1 MTIWTSTDRPAT
13 ERPERFQFRIRD
25 LLLVMVL
32 VALAA
37 GAAVQQSFLL
47 FLVLVAAVG
56 FSAYLWRSHWISI
69 PLTYVLA
76 GAIGA
81 AVVIALLLPA
91 FQTARINDRQASC
104 GNNLKQIVIALHNY
118 HDVYGTLPPAYIADE
133 SGKPMHSWRVLLL
146 PFMEHKPLYD
156 EYRFD
161 EPWDGPNNRLLADRI
176 RRAYSCPSALAGS
189 RNPVETN
196 YVAIVG
202 PRTPWPGQKVR
213 SFPVFKDGTAN
224 VILVVEVVNSQIHW
238 MEPRDLNVAQMTSTI
253 NSHEFPNGQGICSAH
268 QGGAQVGMA
277 DGAVRFLK
285 DDTPP
290 DVLRSLINIDDGGV
304 LPP

>member
-1 MTIWTSTDRPAT
+1 MTIWTNPDKPAT

-37 GAAVQQSFLL
+37 GAAAQQSPLL
-47 FLVLVAAVG
+47 FLVLVAAGG
-56 FSAYLWRSHWISI
+56 FSAYLWRSRWISI
-69 PLTYVLA
+69 PLTYVLT
-76 GAIGA
+76 GTVGA

-91 FQTARINDRQASC
+91 FQTARINDRRASC

-133 SGKPMHSWRVLLL
+133 NGKPTHSWRVLIL
-146 PFMEHKPLYD
+146 PFMEHKTLYD

-176 RRAYSCPSALAGS
+176 RRVYSCPSAQAGT

-202 PRTPWPGQKVR
+202 PSTPWPEQKVR

-238 MEPRDLNVAQMTSTI
+238 MEPRDLHASQMTSTI
-253 NSHEFPNGQGICSAH
+253 NSDIFPHGQGICSGH
-268 QGGAQVGMA
+268 KGGAQVGMA
-277 DGAVRFLK
+277 DGAVKFLPEE
-285 DDTPP
+285 TPP
-290 DVLRSLINIDDGGV
+290 DVLRRLVNIDDGGV